1 MSVEQFLRD
10 LEQPQNADIEPVEKK
25 FMEQVKDRI
34 QAVTETYDE
43 KLVEGEE
50 AWLRAFHKDFFD
62 FSVAWVK
69 QELQEN
75 AGRKNHPDAA
85 PLKQDA
91 QAMISGLQTNII
103 EFALCYMKINR
114 FITLLR
120 DEIKKEEIRM
130 GSAVGNMNWS
140 SDLGDVIA
148 KHRGQKRRLLGETE
162 QLGEARVILEKAE
175 VHFGH
180 MNKALVS
187 LFGSDKATTLMRSY
201 FSGLRIMDDVRIR
214 KALRAI
220 KETKKKFSVD
230 QKSYK
235 AGIETIEKAAA
246 DIQGLL
252 EENREVLTDQDGKF
266 YLKPMETD
274 LAYNGKIE
282 DLKKIKGFLAK
293 YHLPYMQFK
302 LDSLARLKEK
312 MLVVGSLESLMTLYR
327 KLLSGLAQ
335 PLTSLEEVRAFEND
349 AVNPAKYLVSGHF
362 QEIPNIWRDAQ
373 KAVQEFRDGRK
384 EFEEIE
390 KMELQTIEE
399 GGSPKKKVGS

>member
-1 MSVEQFLRD
+1 MSVEQFLQE
-10 LEQPQNADIEPVEKK
+10 LGQPQNADIEPVEKK

-50 AWLRAFHKDFFD
+50 AWLRGFHKDFFD
-62 FSVAWVK
+62 FSIEWTK
-69 QELQEN
+69 RELQAN
-75 AGRKNHPDAA
+75 SGRNNHPDAA
-85 PLKQDA
+85 PLKKDA
-91 QAMISGLQTNII
+91 QAMISELQTNII

-130 GSAVGNMNWS
+130 GAGIGNMNWS

-148 KHRGQKRRLLGETE
+148 KHRGQKRKLLRETE

-175 VHFGH
+175 IHFGH
-180 MNKALVS
+180 MNKALVT
-187 LFGSDKATTLMRSY
+187 LFGADKATTLMRSY
-201 FSGLRIMDDVRIR
+201 FSGLRTMDGVRIR

-220 KETKKKFSVD
+220 KDTKKKFSVD

-235 AGIETIEKAAA
+235 AGIDTIEKSAAA
-246 DIQGLL
+246 IQALL

-312 MLVVGSLESLMTLYR
+312 MLVIDSLEGLMTLYK
-327 KLLSGLAQ
+327 KLLSGLAR
-335 PLTSLEEVRAFEND
+335 PLTTLEEIRAYEND
-349 AVNPAKYLVSGHF
+349 AVNPAKYLMSGHF

-373 KAVQEFRDGRK
+373 KTVQEFRDGRK

-390 KMELQTIEE
+390 NMELQTIEE
-399 GGSPKKKVGS
+399 GGSPVQKAGG